1 MTDTWS
7 VFTPADLFLGLLG
20 AVGFLAVVVVIATA
34 GKRVDKRE
42 KVLSTARRLQNL
54 EPEENVLAEGED
66 K

>member
-7 VFTPADLFLGLLG
+7 VFTPADLLLGLLG
-20 AVGFLAVVVVIATA
+20 AVGFMAVVVVIATA
-34 GKRVDKRE
+34 GKRVDNRE

>member
-7 VFTPADLFLGLLG
+7 VFTPADLLLGLLG
-20 AVGFLAVVVVIATA
+20 SVGFMAVIVVIATA
-34 GKRVDKRE
+34 GRRVDNRE

-54 EPEENVLAEGED
+54 EPEERVLED